1 MLHMKKLLLMFLTAV
16 FAVTAMAQTSMETA
30 LDLTEGENSYEVGEA
45 NTPAYWKYT
54 AEKDIL
60 LLISGNSSTTITVT
74 DEAPDGTQTTMYG
87 AQMAY
92 PQKAYIA
99 YEGHTLYISVQSYSG
114 TSVGFTASFDADAS
128 FGGLSQD
135 DPMTIVTDGSRMVYG
150 DVYSNSSSYSY
161 ATYTADSDGVLVL
174 TATGYVSYTVEGGAS
189 GTFEHTNGA
198 YEASLTV
205 RSGQTYNITF
215 SGYGAFV
222 LTAEMTHPTEGSFEM
237 PFEIQE
243 GDNTVPASHGEYWY
257 TYTNTKTGYG
267 VISSDNT
274 LNGGNIKVYRSTYDV
289 QNGQVYAQVEGGYD
303 LRFEMPSVGTTYY
316 ICITKVESS
325 TDDETFT
332 FTAED
337 YQPGDQESNPI
348 VIEQLP
354 ATGISTEAVGGTRYY
369 AVNIPAGEHKFLN
382 VAATSDIENE
392 STTVAVYTEGNSY
405 SATTGNSS
413 VRAEVNGGEAGR
425 RYIIRWISQ
434 ESTPIIFDVSL
445 EDINPGDL
453 ISEPIEASLG
463 TNTID
468 AAGTR
473 YYTYTPT
480 KNCKLVLTTER
491 IETTASF
498 YIFNYGGYPPVT
510 ASNDGAEYTLSVTEG
525 TQYYIQL
532 DNAEAGETFTLAE
545 ADFEQGESRDNPII
559 VDNGTFTFGPETYVD
574 YWLQYTADRD
584 GKLVIE
590 CDVPYNYTERMQYG
604 KSTDNYL
611 SDMVMSSYDG
621 SSSTTVYGAEVNAAE
636 GDVFLVNLKMTSP
649 HDGCKVTFKIRD
661 FEAGEAASTAIELQ
675 KDETVSVPSV
685 SRTAPMWYKVSLPEA
700 SKVTITA
707 DNFVSGYWYQ
717 GLESTTSSGEYMTFN
732 YDYNEETYVTT
743 YTFTKDV
750 TVAGDYYI
758 MIDQCYGNTN
768 MTLSVETSSGIGSV
782 DAGTAISLDG
792 NTLNVNVDNA
802 DVRVYTLSGAT
813 VVSEKVSG
821 SASFSLDKGIYIV
834 KINNTVKKVIVK

>member
-1 MLHMKKLLLMFLTAV
+1 MLDMKKLLLMFLTAV

-128 FGGLSQD
+128 FGGSSQD
-135 DPMTIVTDGSRMVYG
+135 APMTIVTDGSSMVYG

-189 GTFEHTNGA
+189 DSFEYTNGA

-237 PFEIQE
+237 PLEMQE
-243 GDNTVPASHGEYWY
+243 GDNTVPAGHGEYWY

-289 QNGQVYAQVEGGYD
+289 QYGQIYAQVEDSYN

-369 AVNIPAGEHKFLN
+369 AVDIPAGEHKFLN

-636 GDVFLVNLKMTSP
+636 GDVFLVNLKMAAP
-649 HDGCKVTFKIRD
+649 HEGCVITFTIND
-661 FEAGEAASTAIELQ
+661 FEAGEAASTAIELPE
-675 KDETVSVPSV
+675 DVAVAVPSV

-717 GLESTTSSGEYMTFN
+717 GLESTTSSGEYMAFN

-792 NTLNVNVDNA
+792 NTLNINVDNA
-802 DVRVYTLSGAT
+802 DVRVYTLSGAAI
-813 VVSEKVSG
+813 VSEKVSG
-821 SASFSLDKGIYIV
+821 NASFSLDKGIYIV

>member
-1 MLHMKKLLLMFLTAV
+1 MFLTAV

-60 LLISGNSSTTITVT
+60 LLISGYSSTTITVT

-128 FGGLSQD
+128 FGGSSQD
-135 DPMTIVTDGSRMVYG
+135 APMTIVTDGSSMVYG

-189 GTFEHTNGA
+189 DSFEYTNGA

-237 PFEIQE
+237 PLEMQE
-243 GDNTVPASHGEYWY
+243 GDNTVPAGHGEYWY

-289 QNGQVYAQVEGGYD
+289 QYGQIYAQVEDSYN

-369 AVNIPAGEHKFLN
+369 AVDIPAGEHKFLN

-636 GDVFLVNLKMTSP
+636 GDVFLVNLKMAAP
-649 HDGCKVTFKIRD
+649 HEGCVITFTIND
-661 FEAGEAASTAIELQ
+661 FEAGEAASTAIELP
-675 KDETVSVPSV
+675 KDVAVAVPSV

-717 GLESTTSSGEYMTFN
+717 GLESTTSSGEYMAFN

-792 NTLNVNVDNA
+792 NTLNINVDNA
-802 DVRVYTLSGAT
+802 DVRVYTLSGAAI
-813 VVSEKVSG
+813 VSEKVSG
-821 SASFSLDKGIYIV
+821 NASFSLDKGIYIV